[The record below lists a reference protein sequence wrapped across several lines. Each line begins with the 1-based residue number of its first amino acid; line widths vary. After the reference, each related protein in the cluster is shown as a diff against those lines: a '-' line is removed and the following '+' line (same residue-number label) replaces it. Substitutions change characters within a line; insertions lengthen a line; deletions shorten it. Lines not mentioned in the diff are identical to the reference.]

1 MAIAF
6 QALFESKIVSI
17 NREFDDN
24 FTSPMIS
31 YPYEVIYVGFD
42 LCIGFAVDGIEMF
55 LKRVFRVC
63 VYDFDHEISF
73 ANHCVFVQVYCRT
86 TI

>member
-42 LCIGFAVDGIEMF
+42 LCIGFAFDGIEMF
-55 LKRVFRVC
+55 LKRDFRVC
-63 VYDFDHEISF
+63 IYDFKLEISLL
-73 ANHCVFVQVYCRT
+73 NHCVFVPIVCMFQ
-86 TI
+86 